1 MRRLPVVMLT
11 LAGLASIVLGV
22 MAVQLPYAHAIPPG
36 AEGVAPTIR
45 WAWYAHNA
53 FLGFLLVFDG
63 ALLAVVAL
71 RGRAGASPGVWVVG
85 ASGAFWALVSL
96 YSFSCL
102 VPEPPDMPLLRDTF
116 QAAALS
122 MLLLHAAPLAI
133 FAAGRASGRGAGA

>member
-1 MRRLPVVMLT
+1 MRRLPSLMLT
-11 LAGLASIVLGV
+11 LAGLASIALGV
-22 MAVQLPYAHAIPPG
+22 MAMRLPYAHHIAPG

-53 FLGFLLVFDG
+53 FLGFLLVLDG
-63 ALLAVVAL
+63 ALLAALAL
-71 RGRAGASPGVWVVG
+71 RGRAGTSPGVWVVIG
-85 ASGAFWALVSL
+85 SGAFWALVSL

-122 MLLLHAAPLAI
+122 MLLLHAVPLAI
-133 FAAGRASGRGAGA
+133 FAAGRASGPGAGA